1 MILFQFAKLFIWF
14 LTFMKMNMLV
24 LGLVDLIIYL
34 STMFLYLLKS
44 TELI

>member
-34 STMFLYLLKS
+34 STMFLYFLKS